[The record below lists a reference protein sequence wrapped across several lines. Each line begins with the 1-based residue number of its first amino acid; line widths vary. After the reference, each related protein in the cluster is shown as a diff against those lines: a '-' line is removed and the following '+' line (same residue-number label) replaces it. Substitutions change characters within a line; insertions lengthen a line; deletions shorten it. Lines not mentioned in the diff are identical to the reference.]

1 MNAEDFLNGGAAP
14 TVDDHIAEAAQ
25 RFGISPDLIR
35 ATMGAESDGDPLA
48 ISNKGASGLMQVMPD
63 TFQDMRRQHGLGADR
78 FDPRTNVLA
87 GTAYLRQMLDRFGD
101 PQLALAAYNAGPGR
115 VDQHLATGAPLPAET
130 RAYVP
135 RVLTRMGGHGA
146 QRAVDPLSL
155 LPNDAVLIGGTGADT
170 VENPFAGLSA
180 EGYLGDAV
188 GQIMRSQTP
197 GDEYASAVRD
207 TLSRRREAEGRRNA
221 PDPMALLPSDAVLLS
236 GPDDPLASLPPDAV
250 ILSADDFLGDAGKNA
265 PGILSTF
272 GTAAARGAGEAIRNT
287 ANAPSFSQDR
297 PAEAKEAD
305 GIDELL
311 TTPISKGWT
320 DPKWW
325 AAQIGA
331 GIGGSAPTVAAGIAG
346 GAAGSVVAGPPGA
359 LVGSALGFGGGSFVQ
374 SLAPEYQRARAEG
387 LDHDAAVDRALQQSG
402 IAGAFGAAMG
412 LAPGV
417 GLFGKTAEGA
427 IKRPISEALAQI
439 FGVQP
444 GLGVGQRA
452 TQNAAAGRETT
463 AEELLQD
470 YALNAGAGA
479 AMVGAH
485 KGVERM
491 ARRGAKL
498 EETSRPAAEP
508 GDDPL
513 EAFLAGKDI
522 PERPA
527 AQDGATE
534 DTAGQPEEVRAL
546 PPPSQAYGDGFVMGE
561 QPEDRFTPAETQR
574 REKEAADLDALIE
587 RRTREMGFLQDQI
600 PAESDPAERARKM
613 ELFRRKNRQVEEARD
628 RLSELRPE
636 PIGPLP
642 PKPSRRIGETDP
654 EDALRALPA
663 PDLVRGEGF
672 TLGQDAAALAS
683 AQEAMERQQRADT
696 LRATIDKLTG
706 HMGALQEQIGRET
719 DIGERRRKT
728 ALFRTKAGKLDAA
741 RAELDSLE
749 PRAVG
754 PQPPAPSRRIDMP
767 EAMSQGQQP
776 EAPRLALPRP
786 DAAYGE
792 GFTMGSRPAANP
804 PETRLAEAPP
814 PADRIDLEARRL
826 AVLDRRMASRTSEMD
841 GLRWRIAQTVD
852 PTERARMAD
861 EFRAKVRD
869 LSQTR
874 TQASEMRDRLDR
886 MRADAAPPAPGDRVR
901 VTYGRTG
908 ETYEA
913 TFEGT
918 RGPRTLVRRDD
929 GRLFTPI
936 TSAHTFERTQQPA
949 PASAGQRR
957 SAQPKAA
964 SLFQFLASK
973 GGVQDQ
979 GGELRTMDLH
989 RAFVP
994 GGGKLVR
1001 TNGLPLD
1008 RARELAAE
1016 AGYLRPSDRGD
1027 RFGRTDVADLL
1038 DAIDREA
1045 RGAKVYPL
1053 DDTADMASSSAG
1065 RRQAEEE
1072 AFRLDAARR
1081 EVAEYTESIGL
1092 KMPPDEA
1099 DGASRLM
1106 IEDGIAAD
1114 EAVAEMIERSMI
1126 AHEAEF
1132 SKRQEE
1138 TNDGSAIPFEE
1149 LGGEDRGA
1157 SRGPVADGG
1166 AAGRGPAAG
1175 AQRPNDGGRARP
1187 EGRDAGDV
1195 AQARSEGAGR
1205 VAEPFLDERFS
1216 IAPDIEDVAP
1226 ALEADLR
1233 ARLQRY
1239 GIDDR
1244 VALTMVDAI
1253 RSQATGQPI
1262 PAGRARYTRGLIE
1275 TALSAPDKPRA
1286 VDHET
1291 IHALRDLGAFTPA
1304 EWNALRTAAMA
1315 DRQRLESVRSRYE
1328 DQRLSNDRLAEEVAA
1343 EMFADWRAG
1352 RAQPKGILRT
1362 MVERV
1367 RDLLTTIRNALRGE
1381 GFETA
1386 ASVFRAI
1393 ERGEVGRRAGSGG
1406 PATGTTERFQI
1417 GTAKP
1422 PGGGPKETPEQ
1433 GIRKAAKE
1441 SAASVLGHARDSAA
1455 GRWAEGVVHD
1465 LQMFAV
1471 PMARGT
1477 DATRAIAKDF
1487 ANAMRV
1493 ARWRAARFDDALR
1506 KEFTDD
1512 QRRTMWE
1519 VADRVSVAEQTGG
1532 DIAATGWNEL
1542 TPRQQQ
1548 ALKAMRAWSEA
1559 TWERAKAAGIV
1570 QGDGL
1575 PGYMPRLLVRV
1586 GADGTVAP
1594 LEKGSEAIPLDQ
1606 IGQNLRTAGP
1616 KHRAYLTS
1624 AETLEAARKKF
1635 GDDVDVVRDVR
1646 ALPLAVSRLERAVAG
1661 RELIN
1666 AIRKFGQ
1673 SSGADLVSETDR
1685 PGFFTLSHPAFRTFR
1700 PKLVEDPITGQ
1711 MVPPRDPDGN
1721 KIRMMETVPLFV
1733 HKDFEGPLRA
1743 VLTSAPGGLYSAAMR
1758 LKGGAMSAIMWSP
1771 LIHNM
1776 VEWGRALPVMPGKV
1790 LTLKVYFE
1798 GNAAK
1803 QDPAFMERAIDAG
1816 LTPIGGHR
1824 GATDDLLGIGGANS
1838 LEPGRG
1844 LIATGLRKGI
1854 GTVSPG
1860 AGRKVAE
1867 AIDRFGDFW
1876 HGTLLWDRIGD
1887 LQMGLYKNVR
1897 EDLMRR
1903 RVDEAT
1909 ASRIAAHF
1917 ANRYAGALPKEA
1929 MGETATRIANLA
1941 MFSRTFTIGNLG
1953 VMKDMLTGLPS
1964 EVRSQI
1970 ARDAGELQA
1979 KAAVSMARKKALH
1992 AFLIDVGMMY
2002 AANSLLQSGLNVM
2015 MRDSSLDKEA
2025 AGYVER
2031 FQRLLKH
2038 MGNDPFS
2045 VLNPFHLLESL
2056 TPNSGN
2062 EPGKEGRV
2070 FWGLDSRGTG
2080 IYLRNPAGKIGEEF
2094 QGYLTRPL
2102 DMLKAKL
2109 STIARPSLEVLS
2121 NDHGFGRPVYNAE
2134 DTTPA
2139 GMARAAGNIV
2149 THFMQAQF
2157 PTGTFETL
2165 RDVLTGSGDQ
2175 RMARLKLAGELT
2187 GFTFS
2192 QGAPGGP
2199 KRGALLAAERR
2210 HEADVKLGMPAVNK
2224 LLKDA
2229 DSARRDGRAEEAKEL
2244 RSQARRMMRDMK
2256 IPQDEQKWRLRSA
2269 VNPGKVSPERV
2280 KEFRQIAT
2288 PEERE
2293 RFDRLRK
2300 ARP

>member
-25 RFGISPDLIR
+25 RFDVPPDLIR

-48 ISNKGASGLMQVMPD
+48 ISNKGAAGLMQVMPD
-63 TFQDMRRQHGLGADR
+63 TFQDIRRQHGLGPDR

-87 GTAYLRQMLDRFGD
+87 GTAYLRQMLNRFAGD

-135 RVLTRMGGHGA
+135 RVLTRMGGQSA

-170 VENPFAGLSA
+170 VENPFAGASA
-180 EGYLGDAV
+180 EDFLG
-188 GQIMRSQTP
+188 T
-197 GDEYASAVRD
+197 
-207 TLSRRREAEGRRNA
+207 
-221 PDPMALLPSDAVLLS
+221 PDPMASLPPDAVLLS

-250 ILSADDFLGDAGKNA
+250 ILSADDFLGDAGKPA

-287 ANAPSFSQDR
+287 ANAPSFRQER

-311 TTPISKGWT
+311 ATPISKGWT

-346 GAAGSVVAGPPGA
+346 GAAGSAVAGPPGA

-417 GLFGKTAEGA
+417 GLFGKTVEGA

-444 GLGVGQRA
+444 ALGVAQRA

-491 ARRGAKL
+491 ARRGTKPG

-527 AQDGATE
+527 AQDA
-534 DTAGQPEEVRAL
+534 AGQPEEVRAL
-546 PPPSQAYGDGFVMGE
+546 PPPSQAYGEGFVMGE
-561 QPEDRFTPAETQR
+561 LPEDRFTPAETQR

-600 PAESDPAERARKM
+600 PAETDPAERARKM
-613 ELFRRKNRQVEEARD
+613 DLFRQKNRQVEQARD

-663 PDLVRGEGF
+663 PELVRGKGF
-672 TLGQDAAALAS
+672 TLGQDRAALAS
-683 AQEAMERQQRADT
+683 AQETAERQQRADN

-706 HMGALQEQIGRET
+706 QMGALQEQIGRET

-728 ALFRTKAGKLDAA
+728 ALFRTKSGKLDAA

-749 PRAVG
+749 PRAIG
-754 PQPPAPSRRIDMP
+754 PQPPAPSRRIDAP
-767 EAMSQGQQP
+767 EAASQGQQP
-776 EAPRLALPRP
+776 DAPRLALPRP

-792 GFTMGSRPAANP
+792 GFTMDSRRPASAP
-804 PETRLAEAPP
+804 PETRPVEAPP
-814 PADRIDLEARRL
+814 TPDRIDLETRRL
-826 AVLDRRMASRTSEMD
+826 AALDRRTASRTSELD
-841 GLRWRIAQTVD
+841 ELRWRIAQTVD
-852 PTERARMAD
+852 PAERARMAD
-861 EFRAKVRD
+861 GFRAKVRD

-936 TSAHTFERTQQPA
+936 TSAHTFERAPQPA
-949 PASAGQRR
+949 PASAGQQRAAR
-957 SAQPKAA
+957 PKAA

-1001 TNGLPLD
+1001 PNGLPLD

-1027 RFGRTDVADLL
+1027 RFGRTEVADLL

-1081 EVAEYTESIGL
+1081 EVAEYTEGAGL
-1092 KMPPDEA
+1092 KMAPDEV

-1106 IEDGIAAD
+1106 IEDGLAAD
-1114 EAVAEMIERSMI
+1114 EAIAEMIERSMI

-1132 SKRQEE
+1132 AKRQEDSS
-1138 TNDGSAIPFEE
+1138 DGSAIPFEE

-1157 SRGPVADGG
+1157 
-1166 AAGRGPAAG
+1166 GRGPGADGSAADRSTAAG
-1175 AQRPNDGGRARP
+1175 AQWPHDGGRARP
-1187 EGRDAGDV
+1187 ESRNTDDV
-1195 AQARSEGAGR
+1195 ALAGA
-1205 VAEPFLDERFS
+1205 ESFLDERFS

-1226 ALEADLR
+1226 TLEADLR

-1253 RSQATGQPI
+1253 RSQATGMPV

-1328 DQRLSNDRLAEEVAA
+1328 DQRLSNDRLAEEVVA

-1367 RDLLTTIRNALRGE
+1367 GDLLTSIRNALRGE
-1381 GFETA
+1381 GFDTA

-1393 ERGEVGRRAGSGG
+1393 ERGEVGRRAGSGE

-1417 GTAKP
+1417 GAAQP

-1441 SAASVLGHARDSAA
+1441 SAASVLGNARDSAA

-1487 ANAMRV
+1487 ANAERV

-1506 KEFTDD
+1506 KEFTAA

-1532 DIAATGWNEL
+1532 DVAATGWNEL
-1542 TPRQQQ
+1542 TPRQRE

-1594 LEKGSEAIPLDQ
+1594 LEKGGEAIPLDQ

-1624 AETLEAARKKF
+1624 AETLEAARAKF

-1824 GATDDLLGIGGANS
+1824 GATDDLLGLAGANS

-1854 GTVSPG
+1854 GTVSPST
-1860 AGRKVAE
+1860 GRKVAE

-1897 EDLMRR
+1897 EDLIRR

-2038 MGNDPFS
+2038 VGNDPFS
-2045 VLNPFHLLESL
+2045 VLNPFYLLESL

-2157 PTGTFETL
+2157 PTGTFEVL

-2210 HEADVKLGMPAVNK
+2210 HETDVKLGMPEVNK

-2229 DSARRDGRAEEAKEL
+2229 DSARRDGRTEESKEL

-2269 VNPGKVSPERV
+2269 ATPGKVSPERV

-2300 ARP
+2300 AQP